1 MGSDLYRITTVV
13 TRVVA
18 DNGAGAD
25 GRFIADLDV
34 FAENCSRADGYV
46 LADLGGR
53 GNDGSGMNFA
63 IAVGV
68 AEQLCGSGEGEA
80 RLRGNEDR
88 LGGLATGGKVSCDYG
103 GGG

>member
-34 FAENCSRADGYV
+34 FAENRARADGCV
-46 LADLGGR
+46 LADLGGG
-53 GNDGSGMNFA
+53 GNDGRRMNGA
-63 IAVGV
+63 TAVGV
-68 AEQLCGSGEGEA
+68 AEQASGSGEGKA

-88 LGGLATGGKVSCDYG
+88 LGGLATGGKVSRDYG
-103 GGG
+103 